1 MKEDREGLQSC
12 THTSKPHM
20 PIPLKPHAHTL
31 LKQQSTPPIAL
42 SLMAAGTDCPQWA
55 STRGLLWTHAI
66 LSSLLCVF
74 VWLLLFTRPW
84 LRRRPAG
91 AQTGSQII
99 SFCSDPNTQSVTS
112 RPTLTETLLLQL
124 KKQKQHTCMQR
135 KGGQACERVSCP
147 GMPQLFG
154 QIDSNCVL
162 LWTQGRRCGDTP
174 RARQDDTL
182 ETSWTLTYN
191 KAQTSR
197 RRGSPPRGY
206 AADARPILWRAPSTQ
221 TRRGRANIKTP
232 ACPLSHSQRALP
244 RMHKLNASHL
254 FYPTGRPCC
263 SERKQIV
270 ALHPAGIIAHQPR
283 SELRLSRLIS
293 CSRVGMKEADRVSG
307 LTRGQTQHGASVSAS
322 WVYHTLHGWFHPD

>member
-1 MKEDREGLQSC
+1 MILWISDLNKLQSALQMVSDTFTHSAALSWVITRTFKKTKQKKTAIKIPDWQTKQSPWRPCSLSREAATQPDLSTLISLEAHRVMKEDREGLQSC

-20 PIPLKPHAHTL
+20 PIPPKPHAHTL

-154 QIDSNCVL
+154 QIDSNCVFSSSL
-162 LWTQGRRCGDTP
+162 LKYSCCELKDGDVETHPEHGRMTR
-174 RARQDDTL
+174 
-182 ETSWTLTYN
+182 W
-191 KAQTSR
+191 
-197 RRGSPPRGY
+197 
-206 AADARPILWRAPSTQ
+206 RPAEP
-221 TRRGRANIKTP
+221 
-232 ACPLSHSQRALP
+232 
-244 RMHKLNASHL
+244 
-254 FYPTGRPCC
+254 
-263 SERKQIV
+263 
-270 ALHPAGIIAHQPR
+270 
-283 SELRLSRLIS
+283 
-293 CSRVGMKEADRVSG
+293 
-307 LTRGQTQHGASVSAS
+307 
-322 WVYHTLHGWFHPD
+322 